1 MIGWASIVATTG
13 LIDGR
18 PSWSALEMFTTQSNI
33 LRALYFTVAA
43 VRLWAGRDQSG
54 VPFAPVCKGVV
65 TRG

>member
-1 MIGWASIVATTG
+1 
-13 LIDGR
+13 
-18 PSWSALEMFTTQSNI
+18 MFTTQSNI